1 MANNNFLSNWQK
13 WFANLK
19 TKVSAAG
26 TKIKENVSNA
36 VAQAKEKA
44 EAAKLANANKTSATP
59 TAQTDATT
67 AANAVDNKA
76 LQTEGQNNDRF
87 LSWYKEQFGKDYVDG
102 SFNKTEG
109 MSDKDYETGNNLYQA
124 YIQKQNLEN
133 QYNSATKAVDDS
145 KAAQRQEA
153 SILRDKMS
161 KYLNLQN
168 KNNGLNNLGVSESV
182 GLQADSQY
190 MNNLGNIEA
199 NANNEKTNLFNNYMT
214 NKTNIE
220 SDTAANEQNILNKY
234 QQFER
239 EDEQKAYDREQD
251 AYNKQKAEEQ
261 TAYDRAMDEYN
272 KQKYEDQ
279 TAYDR
284 EQDAY
289 NKQKAEEQTAYD
301 RQNAAQTSAFNEFM
315 GIVESGTFNT
325 AAELEEFYNSFKNQ
339 LSPSQQAIAEQQIKF
354 YKNNP
359 DQQQMDSATESSK
372 PVITDNGDGSQ
383 TSTVDNGDGTVTE
396 TKTDQNGNKETSTK
410 LKIDTSTGHNRYV
423 SKGGVT
429 ISSPMDNHLNI
440 TYGSNNNDHAN
451 NYDITYNGEKY
462 KVEVGDEFAGS
473 NDELQEIYAYM
484 RQTSGRNDI
493 REGDCVLYNGQL
505 YIASSTGRLWTIQNR
520 SKFWAWN
527 WGGKTASDLNDLFK
541 TNFG

>member
-1 MANNNFLSNWQK
+1 MANNKFLSNWQK

-239 EDEQKAYDREQD
+239 EDEQK
-251 AYNKQKAEEQ
+251 
-261 TAYDRAMDEYN
+261 
-272 KQKYEDQ
+272 
-279 TAYDR
+279 AYDR